1 MIRQPACAVAAVP
14 SVVGKLPTITNPE
27 RNATRAVVSPTPPGQ
42 APGSDPA
49 LMLPN
54 KDRPPLGE
62 ICTMVVPVP
71 CRFADMLKCLFKTL
85 FATNVPTVV
94 GTTATP

>member
-1 MIRQPACAVAAVP
+1 
-14 SVVGKLPTITNPE
+14 VGKLPTITNPE
-27 RNATRAVVSPTPPGQ
+27 RSATRAVVNPTPPGQ

-49 LMLPN
+49 LMLAN
-54 KDRPPLGE
+54 SDRLPLGE

-71 CRFADMLKCLFKTL
+71 CRFAELLKLLTKTL
-85 FATNVPTVV
+85 FATNVPAVV